1 MGGGADA
8 EEMKTLLASCQGH
21 MSMFQRGVGEGER
34 RREGEV
40 VCETVTEDH
49 SKTAATG
56 SARERSHGITGW
68 RSNHASV
75 RKNRSMLLLSVTNLA
90 VSVRFSADV
99 EPTVHEGPA
108 APQ

>member
-1 MGGGADA
+1 
-8 EEMKTLLASCQGH
+8 MKEKED
-21 MSMFQRGVGEGER
+21 VK
-34 RREGEV
+34 GEV

-75 RKNRSMLLLSVTNLA
+75 RKNRSMLLSVTNLA
-90 VSVRFSADV
+90 VSVHFSADV